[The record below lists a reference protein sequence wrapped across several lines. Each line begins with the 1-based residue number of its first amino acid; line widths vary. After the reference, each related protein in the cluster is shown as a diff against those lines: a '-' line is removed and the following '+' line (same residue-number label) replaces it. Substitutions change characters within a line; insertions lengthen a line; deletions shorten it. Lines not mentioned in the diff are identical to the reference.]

1 MSKTILIVEDDK
13 SVQKLLSDALEGE
26 GFSVLVEKDGNW
38 ALKTFETKS
47 VDFIILD
54 VLIPVMNGF
63 QLADR
68 IRKNPKGENIPI
80 LMISGVYRAVSHRN
94 EAIKKYRVLDYL
106 DKPVKLE
113 QIFSILKRTFGN
125 EYPGSKSAPRMESRG
140 ETFAD
145 SMGISE
151 RYEVDKQEE
160 EMSFDISTKGNIKDT
175 PFPELLSAFYQKKAT
190 GVLLLKYEKIKKII
204 YIRDGRPIF
213 VKSNLLN
220 ECLGRILVREKMI
233 TEEELNESVKLM
245 KDSGRQQG
253 TILIEMGAI
262 SPHNLKY
269 GLEKQLEIKLY
280 DIFGWP
286 EGEYQFNQKDDFETP
301 ITTLELSVAS
311 LIYEGIKR
319 NYDVGKIE
327 QYLDRYQNQYV
338 HPNPNPAL
346 RFQEMLMDEDEENI
360 LKSIDGSKTVRE
372 MLLSSPISRER
383 MLRFLFALKSTG
395 MIIINQYPAGQE
407 APPPIPVAPP
417 PLPPKMEQRVPA
429 GSPQEGIMP
438 LEDREIKNKIVKK
451 LSVAKSGTYFDLLG
465 VNQNSTIQEVKK
477 AYISLAKEFH
487 PDRIPNS
494 AGREIRKMAEELFA
508 ILTEAHNVLTDE
520 QKRGEY
526 IDKVMQ
532 ASKVDAADDVSRLL
546 AAEGKF
552 QAGEEYLKRR
562 LFSKAAESFKEA
574 IDLYPEEAEY
584 FAHYGWALFQS
595 EPENQ
600 EILKKARDAI
610 ATAITK
616 NSKLDKAYLFMG
628 YIYKGINRDDLA
640 ERQFEK
646 AIQCNPDCTDALR
659 ELKLLDMKKRELKK

>member
-38 ALKTFETKS
+38 ALKTFESKN

-63 QLADR
+63 QLAER
-68 IRKNPKGENIPI
+68 IRKSPKGENIPI

-113 QIFSILKRTFGN
+113 QIFNILKKTFGS
-125 EYPGSKSAPRMESRG
+125 EYPGLAPPPKQEVRG
-140 ETFAD
+140 ETIAD

-151 RYEVDKQEE
+151 RDEVERQEE
-160 EMSFDISTKGNIKDT
+160 EMTFEISTRGNLRDT
-175 PFPELLSAFYQKKAT
+175 PFPELLAAFYQKKAS
-190 GVLLLKYEKIKKII
+190 GVLLLKYEKIKKIV

-220 ECLGRILVREKMI
+220 ECLGRVLVREKMI

-286 EGEYQFNQKDDFETP
+286 EGDYQFNYKEDFETP

-327 QYLDRYQNQYV
+327 QYLEKYQNQYV
-338 HPNPNPAL
+338 HPNPNPSL
-346 RFQEMLMDEDEENI
+346 RFQEMLMDEDEESI
-360 LKSIDGSKTVRE
+360 LKSIDGSRTLRDIL
-372 MLLSSPISRER
+372 MSSQISRER
-383 MLRFLFALKSTG
+383 MLRFIFALKITG
-395 MIIINQYPAGQE
+395 MVVISQYPAGQE
-407 APPPIPVAPP
+407 APPPLPVAPP
-417 PLPPKMEQRVPA
+417 PLPIKQPEQPKVQ
-429 GSPQEGIMP
+429 QETVLP
-438 LEDREIKNKIVKK
+438 LEDREIKNKIIKK
-451 LSVAKSGTYFDLLG
+451 LTVARSGNYFDLLG
-465 VNQNSTIQEVKK
+465 VNQMSTIGEIKR
-477 AYISLAKEFH
+477 AYITLAKEFH

-494 AGREIRKMAEELFA
+494 AGREVRKMAEELFK
-508 ILTEAHNVLTDE
+508 ILTEAHNTLVDE
-520 QKRGEY
+520 QRRGEY
-526 IDKVMQ
+526 INRITQV
-532 ASKVDAADDVSRLL
+532 SKAEAADDVTRLL

-552 QAGEEYLKRR
+552 QAGEEYLKKR
-562 LFSKAAESFKEA
+562 LFIKAAESFKEA

-600 EILKKARDAI
+600 EVLKKARDAI

-616 NSKLDKAYLFMG
+616 NPKLDKAYLFMG

-659 ELKLLDMKKRELKK
+659 ELKLLDMKRRELKK

>member
-38 ALKTFETKS
+38 ALKTFESKNI
-47 VDFIILD
+47 DFIILD

-68 IRKNPKGENIPI
+68 IRKSTKGENIPI

-113 QIFSILKRTFGN
+113 QIFNILKKTFGS
-125 EYPGSKSAPRMESRG
+125 EYPGLAPSPKQESRG

-145 SMGISE
+145 SMGMAE
-151 RYEVDKQEE
+151 RYEVEKQEE
-160 EMSFDISTKGNIKDT
+160 EMTFDISTKGNLRDT
-175 PFPELLSAFYQKKAT
+175 PFPELLAAFYQKGAT
-190 GVLLLKYEKIKKII
+190 GVLLLKYEKIKKIV

-220 ECLGRILVREKMI
+220 ECLGRVLVREKMI

-286 EGEYQFNQKDDFETP
+286 EGEYQFNYKEDFETP

-311 LIYEGIKR
+311 LVYEGIKR

-327 QYLDRYQNQYV
+327 QYLDKYLNHYI

-346 RFQEMLMDEDEENI
+346 RFQEMLMDEDEESI
-360 LKSIDGSKTVRE
+360 LKSIDGSRTVRE
-372 MLLSSPISRER
+372 IIMSSQISRER
-383 MLRFLFALKSTG
+383 MLRFIFALKVTG
-395 MIIINQYPAGQE
+395 MVVLNQYPAGQE
-407 APPPIPVAPP
+407 APPPLPVAPP
-417 PLPPKMEQRVPA
+417 PLPIKQAEPPKSQ
-429 GSPQEGIMP
+429 QENILP
-438 LEDREIKNKIVKK
+438 LEDREIKNKILKK
-451 LSVAKSGTYFDLLG
+451 LTVARNGNYFDLLG
-465 VNQNSTIQEVKK
+465 VNQMSTVSEIKR

-494 AGREIRKMAEELFA
+494 AGREVRKMAEELFQ
-508 ILTEAHNVLTDE
+508 ILTDAHNVLIDE
-520 QKRGEY
+520 QKRSEY
-526 IDKVMQ
+526 VKRLTQ
-532 ASKVDAADDVSRLL
+532 SSKVEAADDVTRLL

-552 QAGEEYLKRR
+552 QAGEEYLKKR
-562 LFSKAAESFKEA
+562 LFSKAAESLKEA
-574 IDLYPEEAEY
+574 IDIYPEEAEY
-584 FAHYGWALFQS
+584 FAYYGWALFQS

-616 NSKLDKAYLFMG
+616 NPKLDKAYLFMG

>member
-1 MSKTILIVEDDK
+1 MGKTVLIVEDDK
-13 SVQKLLSDALEGE
+13 SIQKLLSDALEGE

-38 ALKTFETKS
+38 ALKTFETKEI
-47 VDFIILD
+47 DFIILD
-54 VLIPVMNGF
+54 VLVPVMNGF
-63 QLADR
+63 QIADR
-68 IRKNPKGENIPI
+68 IRKSPKGENIPI

-113 QIFSILKRTFGN
+113 QIFNILKKTFGN
-125 EYPGSKSAPRMESRG
+125 EYPGLKPVQRQEQRG
-140 ETFAD
+140 ETYAD

-160 EMSFDISTKGNIKDT
+160 EMTFDISTRGNLKDT
-175 PFPELLSAFYQKKAT
+175 LFPELLSVFYQKRT
-190 GVLLLKYEKIKKII
+190 NGVLLLKYEKIKKIV

-220 ECLGRILVREKMI
+220 ECLGRVLVREKMI

-269 GLEKQLEIKLY
+269 GLEKQLEMKLY

-286 EGEYQFNQKDDFETP
+286 EGEYQFNQKEDFETP

-327 QYLDRYQNQYV
+327 QYMERFQNQYV

-360 LKSIDGSKTVRE
+360 LKSIDGSKTLRE
-372 MLLSSPISRER
+372 LMISTQFPRER
-383 MLRFLFALKSTG
+383 MLRFIFALKTTG
-395 MIIINQYPAGQE
+395 MIVMNQYPAGQE
-407 APPPIPVAPP
+407 APPPLPAVPP
-417 PLPPKMEQRVPA
+417 PLPPKPPA
-429 GSPQEGIMP
+429 ISQPVQVDSPVP
-438 LEDREIKNKIVKK
+438 LEDREIKNRIIRKI
-451 LSVAKSGTYFDLLG
+451 SIAKSGNYFDLLG
-465 VNQNSTIQEVKK
+465 VNQNSTISEIKR
-477 AYISLAKEFH
+477 AYIALAKEFH

-494 AGREIRKMAEELFA
+494 AGRELRKMAEELFEK
-508 ILTEAHNVLTDE
+508 LTEAHNVLTDAN
-520 QKRGEY
+520 KRAEY
-526 IDKVMQ
+526 IGRLTQ
-532 ASKVDAADDVSRLL
+532 ASKSEAADDVSRLL

-552 QAGEEYLKRR
+552 QAGEEFLKKR
-562 LFSKAAESFKEA
+562 LFSRAAESFKEA
-574 IDLYPEEAEY
+574 IDLYPDEAEY

-600 EILKKARDAI
+600 EVLKKARDAI

-616 NSKLDKAYLFMG
+616 NPKLDKAYLFMG

-646 AIQCNPDCTDALR
+646 AIQCNPDCTEALR

>member
-1 MSKTILIVEDDK
+1 MGKTILIVEDDR

-38 ALKTFETKS
+38 ALKTFEAKEI
-47 VDFIILD
+47 DFVILD

-63 QLADR
+63 QVADR
-68 IRKNPKGENIPI
+68 IRKSPKGENIPI
-80 LMISGVYRAVSHRN
+80 LMISGVYRAISHRG
-94 EAIKKYRVLDYL
+94 EAIKKYGVIDYL

-113 QIFSILKRTFGN
+113 QIFNILKKTFGS
-125 EYPGSKSAPRMESRG
+125 EYPGLRPMQRQEQRQ
-140 ETFAD
+140 ETFTD

-151 RYEVDKQEE
+151 RYEVDRQEE
-160 EMSFDISTKGNIKDT
+160 EMSFDISTKGNLKDV
-175 PFPELLSAFYQKKAT
+175 PFPDLLSAFYQKRAT
-190 GVLLLKYEKIKKII
+190 GVLLLKYEKIKKIV

-220 ECLGRILVREKMI
+220 ECLGRVLVREKMI

-286 EGEYQFNQKDDFETP
+286 EGEYQFNQKEDFETP

-327 QYLDRYQNQYV
+327 QYMEKFQNQYV

-346 RFQEMLMDEDEENI
+346 RFQEMLMDEDEENL
-360 LKSIDGSKTVRE
+360 LKSIDGSRTVRE
-372 MLLSSPISRER
+372 IITSSQLSRER
-383 MLRFLFALKSTG
+383 MLRFIFALRATG
-395 MIIINQYPAGQE
+395 MVVLSQHPHGQE
-407 APPPIPVAPP
+407 APPPLPVAPP
-417 PLPPKMEQRVPA
+417 PLPARQGIP
-429 GSPQEGIMP
+429 PQPTQQEVIVP
-438 LEDREIKNKIVKK
+438 LEDREIKNKIVKR
-451 LSVAKSGTYFDLLG
+451 LSLAKNGNYFELLG
-465 VNQNSTIQEVKK
+465 VSQNSSIGEIKR
-477 AYISLAKEFH
+477 AYIALAKEFH

-494 AGREIRKMAEELFA
+494 AGREVRRMAEELFA
-508 ILTEAHNVLTDE
+508 ILTEAHNILVDD
-520 QKRGEY
+520 QRRAEY
-526 IDKVMQ
+526 VGRLSQ
-532 ASKVDAADDVSRLL
+532 SARVEAADDVSRLL

-552 QAGEEYLKRR
+552 QLGEEYLKKR
-562 LFSKAAESFKEA
+562 LFVKAAESFKEA

-584 FAHYGWALFQS
+584 FAYYGWSLFQS
-595 EPENQ
+595 EPGNQ

-616 NSKLDKAYLFMG
+616 NPKLDKAYLFMG
-628 YIYKGINRDDLA
+628 YIYKGIGRDDLS

-659 ELKLLDMKKRELKK
+659 ELKLLDMKKREMKK

>member
-1 MSKTILIVEDDK
+1 EDDK

-38 ALKTFETKS
+38 ALKTFETKN
-47 VDFIILD
+47 VDFIIMD

-68 IRKNPKGENIPI
+68 IRKTQKGENIPI

-113 QIFSILKRTFGN
+113 QIFNILKKTFGS
-125 EYPGSKSAPRMESRG
+125 EYPGLAPQQRQESRG
-140 ETFAD
+140 ETYAD

-151 RYEVDKQEE
+151 RYEVDRQEE
-160 EMSFDISTKGNIKDT
+160 EMSFEISTKGNLRDT
-175 PFPELLSAFYQKKAT
+175 PFPELLSAFYQKRAT
-190 GVLLLKYEKIKKII
+190 GVLLLKYEKIKKIV

-220 ECLGRILVREKMI
+220 ECLGRVLVREKMI

-286 EGEYQFNQKDDFETP
+286 EGEYQFNLKDDFETP

-327 QYLDRYQNQYV
+327 QYLEKFQNQYL

-360 LKSIDGSKTVRE
+360 LKSIDGSRTLRDT
-372 MLLSSPISRER
+372 MMNAQISRER
-383 MLRFLFALKSTG
+383 MLRFIFALKMTG
-395 MIIINQYPAGQE
+395 MIVINPYPAGQE
-407 APPPIPVAPP
+407 APPPLPVAPP
-417 PLPPKMEQRVPA
+417 PLPVRQAEPPRVQ
-429 GSPQEGIMP
+429 QENILP

-451 LSVAKSGTYFDLLG
+451 LSVAKNGNYFDLLG
-465 VNQNSTIQEVKK
+465 VNQMSTLSEVKR
-477 AYISLAKEFH
+477 AYI
-487 PDRIPNS
+487 
-494 AGREIRKMAEELFA
+494 
-508 ILTEAHNVLTDE
+508 T
-520 QKRGEY
+520 
-526 IDKVMQ
+526 
-532 ASKVDAADDVSRLL
+532 
-546 AAEGKF
+546 
-552 QAGEEYLKRR
+552 
-562 LFSKAAESFKEA
+562 
-574 IDLYPEEAEY
+574 
-584 FAHYGWALFQS
+584 
-595 EPENQ
+595 
-600 EILKKARDAI
+600 
-610 ATAITK
+610 
-616 NSKLDKAYLFMG
+616 
-628 YIYKGINRDDLA
+628 
-640 ERQFEK
+640 
-646 AIQCNPDCTDALR
+646 
-659 ELKLLDMKKRELKK
+659 

>member
-38 ALKTFETKS
+38 ALKTFETKD
-47 VDFIILD
+47 VDFIIMD

-68 IRKNPKGENIPI
+68 IRKSPKGENIPI

-113 QIFSILKRTFGN
+113 LIFNILKKTFGS
-125 EYPGSKSAPRMESRG
+125 EYPGLVPQKKIDSRG
-140 ETFAD
+140 ETYAD
-145 SMGISE
+145 SMGMSE
-151 RYEVDKQEE
+151 RYEVDRQEE
-160 EMSFDISTKGNIKDT
+160 EMTFDISTKGNLRDT
-175 PFPELLSAFYQKKAT
+175 PFPELLSAFYQKRAT
-190 GVLLLKYEKIKKII
+190 GVLLLKYEKIKKIV

-220 ECLGRILVREKMI
+220 ECLGRVLVREKMI

-286 EGEYQFNQKDDFETP
+286 EGEYQFNLKDDFETP

-327 QYLDRYQNQYV
+327 QYLEKYQNQYL

-360 LKSIDGSKTVRE
+360 LKSIDGSRTLRE
-372 MLLSSPISRER
+372 TMMTAQISRER
-383 MLRFLFALKSTG
+383 MLRFVFALKMTG
-395 MIIINQYPAGQE
+395 MIVINPYPAGQE

-417 PLPPKMEQRVPA
+417 PLPIKQVEPPRVQHE
-429 GSPQEGIMP
+429 SILP

-451 LSVAKSGTYFDLLG
+451 LSVAKNGNYFDLLG
-465 VNQNSTIQEVKK
+465 VNQMSTIAEIKR
-477 AYISLAKEFH
+477 AYITLAKEFH

-494 AGREIRKMAEELFA
+494 AGREVRKMAEELFQ
-508 ILTEAHNVLTDE
+508 ILTDAHNTLTNE
-520 QKRGEY
+520 QKRLEY
-526 IDKVMQ
+526 IEKVMQ
-532 ASKVDAADDVSRLL
+532 SGKAEAADDVTRLL

-552 QAGEEYLKRR
+552 QAGEEYLKKR
-562 LFSKAAESFKEA
+562 LFAKAVENFKEA

-584 FAHYGWALFQS
+584 FAYYGWALYQS

-600 EILKKARDAI
+600 EVLKKARDSL

-616 NSKLDKAYLFMG
+616 NPKLDKAYLFMG

-659 ELKLLDMKKRELKK
+659 ELKLLDLKKREQKR

>member
-38 ALKTFETKS
+38 ALKTFETKD
-47 VDFIILD
+47 VDFVILD

-68 IRKNPKGENIPI
+68 IRKIPKGENVPI

-94 EAIKKYRVLDYL
+94 EAIKKYRVIDYL

-113 QIFSILKRTFGN
+113 QIFNILKKTFGN
-125 EYPGSKSAPRMESRG
+125 EYPRRISQPKPESRG
-140 ETFAD
+140 DTYAD
-145 SMGISE
+145 SVGISE
-151 RYEVDKQEE
+151 KYEVDKQEE
-160 EMSFDISTKGNIKDT
+160 EMSFEISTKGNLKDT
-175 PFPELLSAFYQKKAT
+175 PFPELLAAFYQKRAT
-190 GVLLLKYEKIKKII
+190 GILLLKYEKIKKIV

-233 TEEELNESVKLM
+233 TEEELNESVKRM

-286 EGEYQFNQKDDFETP
+286 EGEYQFNQKEDFETP

-311 LIYEGIKR
+311 IIYEGIKR

-327 QYLDRYQNQYV
+327 QYLEKFQHQYL

-360 LKSIDGSKTVRE
+360 LKSIDGTKTLRE
-372 MLLSSPISRER
+372 TMMNAQISRER
-383 MLRFLFALKSTG
+383 MLRFIFALKMNG
-395 MIIINQYPAGQE
+395 MIVIYPYPAGQE
-407 APPPIPVAPP
+407 APPPLPVAPP
-417 PLPPKMEQRVPA
+417 PIPTKQVEPPRHSQDN
-429 GSPQEGIMP
+429 ILP
-438 LEDREIKNKIVKK
+438 LEDREIKNKILKR
-451 LSVAKSGTYFDLLG
+451 LSIAKNGNYFDLLG
-465 VNQNSTIQEVKK
+465 VNQMSTISEIKR
-477 AYISLAKEFH
+477 AYITLAKEFH
-487 PDRIPNS
+487 PDRIPTS
-494 AGREIRKMAEELFA
+494 AGREVRKMAEELFQ
-508 ILTEAHNVLTDE
+508 ILTEAHNTLTDE
-520 QKRGEY
+520 QKRQEY
-526 IDKVMQ
+526 INRVIQTGKTE
-532 ASKVDAADDVSRLL
+532 AADEVTRLL

-552 QAGEEYLKRR
+552 QAGEEFLKKR
-562 LFSKAAESFKEA
+562 LFGKAAESFKEA
-574 IDLYPEEAEY
+574 LDLYPDEAEY
-584 FAHYGWALFQS
+584 FAYYGWALYQS

-600 EILKKARDAI
+600 EVLKKARDAI

-616 NSKLDKAYLFMG
+616 NPKLDKAYLFMG

-659 ELKLLDMKKRELKK
+659 ELKLLDLKKRELKK

>member
-13 SVQKLLSDALEGE
+13 SVQKLLSDALENE

-38 ALKTFETKS
+38 ALKTFESKD
-47 VDFIILD
+47 VDFIIMD

-68 IRKNPKGENIPI
+68 IRKLPKGENVPI

-113 QIFSILKRTFGN
+113 QIFNILKKTFGS
-125 EYPGSKSAPRMESRG
+125 EYPGLAPVRRQEVVAESY
-140 ETFAD
+140 AD
-145 SMGISE
+145 TMGISE
-151 RYEVDKQEE
+151 RSEVERQEE
-160 EMSFDISTKGNIKDT
+160 EMSFELSTKGNLKDT
-175 PFPELLSAFYQKKAT
+175 PFPELLAALYQKKAT
-190 GVLLLKYEKIKKII
+190 GLLLLKYDKIKKIV

-233 TEEELNESVKLM
+233 TEEELNESVKRM
-245 KDSGRQQG
+245 KDSGKQQG

-286 EGEYQFNQKDDFETP
+286 EGEYQFNEKEDFETP

-311 LIYEGIKR
+311 IIYEGIKR

-327 QYLDRYQNQYV
+327 QYMEKYQNQYP

-360 LKSIDGSKTVRE
+360 LKSIDGTRTVRE
-372 MLLSSPISRER
+372 LMLNSPISRER
-383 MLRFLFALKSTG
+383 MLRFLFALKVTG
-395 MIIINQYPAGQE
+395 MIVINPHPAGQE
-407 APPPIPVAPP
+407 VPP
-417 PLPPKMEQRVPA
+417 PLPAVPPPLPSKRLEQVP
-429 GSPQEGIMP
+429 PQTDSALP
-438 LEDREIKNKIVKK
+438 LEDREIKNKILKK
-451 LSVAKSGTYFDLLG
+451 LSIAKNGNYFDLLG
-465 VNQNSTIQEVKK
+465 VTQMSTISEIKR
-477 AYISLAKEFH
+477 AYITLAKEFH

-494 AGREIRKMAEELFA
+494 AGREVRKMAEELFMA
-508 ILTEAHNVLTDE
+508 LTEAHNTLTDE
-520 QKRGEY
+520 NRRKEY
-526 IDKVMQ
+526 IDKIMQ
-532 ASKVDAADDVSRLL
+532 KEKSEAADDVTRLL

-552 QAGEEYLKRR
+552 QQGEEFLKKR
-562 LFSKAAESFKEA
+562 LFSRAVESFKEA

-584 FAHYGWALFQS
+584 FAYYGWALFQS
-595 EPENQ
+595 DPENQ
-600 EILKKARDAI
+600 EVLKKARDAI

-616 NSKLDKAYLFMG
+616 NPKLDKAYLFMG

>member
-38 ALKTFETKS
+38 ALKTFETKN
-47 VDFIILD
+47 VDFIIMD

-68 IRKNPKGENIPI
+68 IRKSPKGESIPI

-113 QIFSILKRTFGN
+113 QIFNILKKTFGS
-125 EYPGSKSAPRMESRG
+125 EYPGLSPAPKPESRG
-140 ETFAD
+140 ETYAD

-151 RYEVDKQEE
+151 RYEVDRQEE
-160 EMSFDISTKGNIKDT
+160 EMSFDISTKGNLRDT
-175 PFPELLSAFYQKKAT
+175 PFPELLSAFYQKRAT
-190 GVLLLKYEKIKKII
+190 GVLLLKYEKIKKIV

-220 ECLGRILVREKMI
+220 ECLGRVLVREKMI

-286 EGEYQFNQKDDFETP
+286 EGEYQFNLKDDFETP

-311 LIYEGIKR
+311 LVYEGIKR

-327 QYLDRYQNQYV
+327 QYLERFQNQYL
-338 HPNPNPAL
+338 HPNPNPQL

-360 LKSIDGSKTVRE
+360 LKSIDGSRTLRE
-372 MLLSSPISRER
+372 TMMNSQISRER
-383 MLRFLFALKSTG
+383 MLRFIFALKMTG
-395 MIIINQYPAGQE
+395 MIVINPYPAGQE

-417 PLPPKMEQRVPA
+417 PLPVKQAEPPKIQ
-429 GSPQEGIMP
+429 QESIIP

-451 LSVAKSGTYFDLLG
+451 LSVAKSGNYFDLLG
-465 VNQNSTIQEVKK
+465 VNQMSTVSEVKK
-477 AYISLAKEFH
+477 AYIALAKEFH

-494 AGREIRKMAEELFA
+494 AGREVRKMAEELFQ
-508 ILTEAHNVLTDE
+508 ILTEAHNTLIDE
-520 QKRGEY
+520 QKRQEY
-526 IDKVMQ
+526 VSKVMQ
-532 ASKVDAADDVSRLL
+532 AGKAEAADDVTRLL

-552 QAGEEYLKRR
+552 QAGEEFLKKR
-562 LFSKAAESFKEA
+562 LFSKAVENFREA
-574 IDLYPEEAEY
+574 IELYPEEAEY
-584 FAHYGWALFQS
+584 FAHYGWALYQS

-600 EILKKARDAI
+600 EVLKKARDAL

-616 NSKLDKAYLFMG
+616 NPKLDKAYLFMG

-659 ELKLLDMKKRELKK
+659 ELKLLDMKKRELKR

>member
-1 MSKTILIVEDDK
+1 MGKTVLIVEDDK

-26 GFSVLVEKDGNW
+26 GFSVLVEKDGQW
-38 ALKTFETKS
+38 ALKTFETKEI
-47 VDFIILD
+47 DFIILD

-63 QLADR
+63 QVADR
-68 IRKNPKGENIPI
+68 IRKTPKGENIPI

-113 QIFSILKRTFGN
+113 QIFNILKKTFGSD
-125 EYPGSKSAPRMESRG
+125 YPGLKPAQRQEQRQ
-140 ETFAD
+140 EAFAD

-151 RYEVDKQEE
+151 RYEVDRQEE
-160 EMSFDISTKGNIKDT
+160 EMSFDISTKGNLKDT
-175 PFPELLSAFYQKKAT
+175 PFPELLAAFYQKRAT
-190 GVLLLKYEKIKKII
+190 GVLLLKYEKIKKIV

-286 EGEYQFNQKDDFETP
+286 EGEYQFNQKEDFETP

-327 QYLDRYQNQYV
+327 QYLEKFQNQYI

-346 RFQEMLMDEDEENI
+346 RFQEMLMDEDEENL
-360 LKSIDGSKTVRE
+360 LKSIDGSKTLRE
-372 MLLSSPISRER
+372 IMMSSQLSRER
-383 MLRFLFALKSTG
+383 MLRFIFALRSTG
-395 MIIINQYPAGQE
+395 MVVISQHPLGQE
-407 APPPIPVAPP
+407 VPPPIPVAPP
-417 PLPPKMEQRVPA
+417 PLPPKQGVAPQVA
-429 GSPQEGIMP
+429 QQGSVVP
-438 LEDREIKNKIVKK
+438 LEDREIKNKIVKR
-451 LSVAKSGTYFDLLG
+451 LATAKRGNYFELLG
-465 VNQNSTIQEVKK
+465 VSQSSSINEIKR
-477 AYISLAKEFH
+477 AYITLAKEFH

-494 AGREIRKMAEELFA
+494 AGRELRRMAEELFA
-508 ILTEAHNVLTDE
+508 QLTEAHNVLIDE
-520 QKRGEY
+520 QKRAEY
-526 IDKVMQ
+526 IQKITQ
-532 ASKVDAADDVSRLL
+532 SSKVEAADDVSRLL

-552 QAGEEYLKRR
+552 QLGEEYLKKR
-562 LFSKAAESFKEA
+562 LFMRAVESFKEA

-584 FAHYGWALFQS
+584 FAYYGWALFQS

-600 EILKKARDAI
+600 ETLKKARDAI

-616 NSKLDKAYLFMG
+616 NPKLDKAYLFMG
-628 YIYKGINRDDLA
+628 YIYKGIGRDDLS

>member
-13 SVQKLLSDALEGE
+13 SVQKLLSDALEQE

-38 ALKTFETKS
+38 AFKTFETKDI
-47 VDFIILD
+47 DFIILD

-68 IRKNPKGENIPI
+68 IRKTSKGEKIPI
-80 LMISGVYRAVSHRN
+80 LMISGVYRAISHRN
-94 EAIKKYRVLDYL
+94 EAIKKYGVLDYL
-106 DKPVKLE
+106 NKPVKLE
-113 QIFSILKRTFGN
+113 QIFSILKKTFGN
-125 EYPGSKSAPRMESRG
+125 EYPGLAPAAVPESRG

-145 SMGISE
+145 SMAISE
-151 RYEVDKQEE
+151 RNEVDRQDE
-160 EMSFDISTKGNIKDT
+160 EMSFDISTRGNLKDV
-175 PFPELLSAFYQKKAT
+175 PFPELLSAFYQKKLT

-213 VKSNLLN
+213 IKSNLLN

-286 EGEYQFNQKDDFETP
+286 EGEYQFNAKEDFETP

-327 QYLDRYQNQYV
+327 QYLEKYQNQYL

-346 RFQEMLMDEDEENI
+346 RFQEMLMDQDEEDI
-360 LKSIDGSKTVRE
+360 LKSIDGSKTLRE
-372 MLLSSPISRER
+372 IMMSSQISRER
-383 MLRFLFALKSTG
+383 LLRFIFALKVTG
-395 MIIINQYPAGQE
+395 MVIINPYPLGQE
-407 APPPIPVAPP
+407 VPP
-417 PLPPKMEQRVPA
+417 PLPVIPPPLPVKQAEQP
-429 GSPQEGIMP
+429 GSQSENILP

-451 LSVAKSGTYFDLLG
+451 LSLAKNGNYFDLLG
-465 VNQNSTIQEVKK
+465 VNQMSTLSEIKK
-477 AYISLAKEFH
+477 AYITLAKEFH

-494 AGREIRKMAEELFA
+494 AGREVRKMAEELFHL
-508 ILTEAHNVLTDE
+508 LTEAHNVLTDE
-520 QKRGEY
+520 QKRKEY
-526 IDKVMQ
+526 ISKITQ
-532 ASKVDAADDVSRLL
+532 ASKAEAADDVTRLL

-552 QAGEEYLKRR
+552 QAGEEFLRKR
-562 LFSKAAESFKEA
+562 LFSKAVDNFKEA

-584 FAHYGWALFQS
+584 FAYYGWALFQS

-600 EILKKARDAI
+600 EILKKARDALS
-610 ATAITK
+610 TAITK
-616 NSKLDKAYLFMG
+616 NPKLDKAYLFMG

>member
-13 SVQKLLSDALEGE
+13 SVQKLLSDALEAE

-38 ALKTFETKS
+38 ALKTFETKD

-68 IRKNPKGENIPI
+68 IRKLPKGENIPI

-113 QIFSILKRTFGN
+113 QIFSILKKTFGN
-125 EYPGSKSAPRMESRG
+125 EYPGLKTAQKAESRG
-140 ETFAD
+140 ETYAD

-160 EMSFDISTKGNIKDT
+160 EMSFDVSTRGNLRDT
-175 PFPELLSAFYQKKAT
+175 PFPELLAAFYQKRAT
-190 GVLLLKYEKIKKII
+190 GVLLLKYEKIKKIV

-233 TEEELNESVKLM
+233 TEEELNESVKRM

-286 EGEYQFNQKDDFETP
+286 EGEYQFNQKEDFETP

-327 QYLDRYQNQYV
+327 QYLERYQNQYV
-338 HPNPNPAL
+338 HPNPNPVL

-360 LKSIDGSKTVRE
+360 LKSIDGTKTVRE

-383 MLRFLFALKSTG
+383 MLRFLFALKITG
-395 MIIINQYPAGQE
+395 MIVLTQYPVGQE
-407 APPPIPVAPP
+407 APPPLPVVPP
-417 PLPPKMEQRVPA
+417 PLPPKIEQKTT
-429 GSPQEGIMP
+429 QEQIIP

-465 VNQNSTIQEVKK
+465 VSQNSSIQEIKR
-477 AYISLAKEFH
+477 AYIALAKEFH

-494 AGREIRKMAEELFA
+494 AGRELRKMAEELFTL
-508 ILTEAHNVLTDE
+508 LTEAHNILTDE
-520 QKRGEY
+520 QKRSEY
-526 IDKVMQ
+526 INKITQ
-532 ASKVDAADDVSRLL
+532 ASKAEAADDVSRLL

-552 QAGEEYLKRR
+552 QAGEEYLKKR

-595 EPENQ
+595 EPESQ
-600 EILKKARDAI
+600 EVLKKARDAI

-616 NSKLDKAYLFMG
+616 NPKLDKAYLFMG
-628 YIYKGINRDDLA
+628 YIYKSINRDDLA

-659 ELKLLDMKKRELKK
+659 ELKLLDLKKRELKK